1 MKPDHLDSGAASA
14 GGPPPNPRQ
23 LVSLKSLCA
32 TFSVSASWVYK
43 HSRKGC
49 RDALPVVRLGRSLR
63 YDVDKVALYLR
74 SRERHSTDATLDLNL
89 ETLVGWAGATIHANA
104 WQIHGR
110 GLSGNNTKN
119 LLTISNIE
127 ADRGTLLSDLYLD
140 QTAFDGVVSL
150 RVGQQAVDDEFIVS
164 KTAALF
170 VNSTFG
176 YPALPSAA
184 QPSGG
189 PDYPFATPGVR
200 LKLAP
205 TDQLTILAGAFNGD
219 PAGPGAGDPQLRN
232 PSGTAFRTS
241 DGVLGFLEAQ
251 YAVNQSKDAAGL
263 PATYKLGAWFDTER
277 VADLRVD
284 RNGLSL
290 ADSRSDGVARKHDGD
305 WSLYAIADQMVWR
318 KPGTDDQGLTL
329 FARLMGAPADR
340 SLMDLYADGGFSFKG
355 PFEGRDDDQA
365 GLAIGYGRISD
376 DASRFDADLRRTMPG
391 RPIRDQESIIE
402 LTYTAQVTPWWQLQP
417 DLQYVVHPGGHVP
430 LPDDPSQGRAIGNAT
445 VVGLR
450 TTITF

>member
-1 MKPDHLDSGAASA
+1 M
-14 GGPPPNPRQ
+14 
-23 LVSLKSLCA
+23 
-32 TFSVSASWVYK
+32 
-43 HSRKGC
+43 
-49 RDALPVVRLGRSLR
+49 
-63 YDVDKVALYLR
+63 
-74 SRERHSTDATLDLNL
+74 
-89 ETLVGWAGATIHANA
+89 
-104 WQIHGR
+104 
-110 GLSGNNTKN
+110 
-119 LLTISNIE
+119 
-127 ADRGTLLSDLYLD
+127 
-140 QTAFDGVVSL
+140 
-150 RVGQQAVDDEFIVS
+150 
-164 KTAALF
+164 
-170 VNSTFG
+170 
-176 YPALPSAA
+176 
-184 QPSGG
+184 
-189 PDYPFATPGVR
+189 
-200 LKLAP
+200 
-205 TDQLTILAGAFNGD
+205 
-219 PAGPGAGDPQLRN
+219 
-232 PSGTAFRTS
+232 
-241 DGVLGFLEAQ
+241 LGFLEAQ